1 MCYSLLWA
9 ITGHLFM
16 MVKFLRTLFSSV
28 GEESHFSWRMRFDP
42 CPLASV
48 AKMSVH
54 YQTQKYFWFPNTIK
68 FSHFTTVKCINGR
81 GKIRQS
87 QKITT
92 IAISVQRRKDNILED
107 NIFWK
112 LPVPALVEAEGTMIL
127 PEYSKKC
134 SDVLLNTTD
143 FMFYEPSQAMR
154 VQSDN
159 YDQSTLM
166 VVIPIKAT
174 IRS

>member
-1 MCYSLLWA
+1 M
-9 ITGHLFM
+9 
-16 MVKFLRTLFSSV
+16 
-28 GEESHFSWRMRFDP
+28 
-42 CPLASV
+42 
-48 AKMSVH
+48 
-54 YQTQKYFWFPNTIK
+54 
-68 FSHFTTVKCINGR
+68 
-81 GKIRQS
+81 
-87 QKITT
+87 
-92 IAISVQRRKDNILED
+92 
-107 NIFWK
+107 
-112 LPVPALVEAEGTMIL
+112 PALVEAEGTMTL

>member
-54 YQTQKYFWFPNTIK
+54 YQTQKYFQLPNTIK
-68 FSHFTTVKCINGR
+68 FSHFTTVKCIKGR
-81 GKIRQS
+81 GKIRRS
-87 QKITT
+87 QKVTT
-92 IAISVQRRKDNILED
+92 IAISVQRRKGNILED

-112 LPVPALVEAEGTMIL
+112 LPVPAEGTMML
-127 PEYSKKC
+127 PEYSKKR

-143 FMFYEPSQAMR
+143 FMFYEPSQAMWP
-154 VQSDN
+154 S
-159 YDQSTLM
+159 
-166 VVIPIKAT
+166 PIIMTKAL
-174 IRS
+174 